1 MEQIPDAPWI
11 RNCERWGCPDKRY
24 LEYCDED
31 NDSEYTD
38 YLDDEESDSYEVDD
52 DY

>member
-11 RNCERWGCPDKRY
+11 RNCERWGYPDKHY

-31 NDSEYTD
+31 NEYTD
-38 YLDDEESDSYEVDD
+38 YLDDEESDSFEGGD

>member
-11 RNCERWGCPDKRY
+11 RNCERWGYPDRHY

-31 NDSEYTD
+31 NEYTD
-38 YLDDEESDSYEVDD
+38 YLGEDEESDSFEGDD

>member
-1 MEQIPDAPWI
+1 MEQILDAPWI
-11 RNCERWGCPDKRY
+11 RNCERWGYPDRHY

-31 NDSEYTD
+31 NEYTD
-38 YLDDEESDSYEVDD
+38 YLDEDEESDSFEGDD

>member
-11 RNCERWGCPDKRY
+11 RNCERWGYPDRHY

-31 NDSEYTD
+31 NEYTD
-38 YLDDEESDSYEVDD
+38 YLVEDEESDSFEVDD
-52 DY
+52 VY